1 MPDIDPSSLAEVLD
15 QMWTT
20 YLPQTHERVAT
31 LISAA
36 QAFALGPLSATEQ
49 EEAQSAAHKLA
60 GVLGTF
66 GLPRGTGLARELEH
80 IYSHPIAPSA
90 ELAAK
95 LASMA
100 EELRSIIESR
110 K

>member
-20 YLPQTHERVAT
+20 YLSQTHERVAT
-31 LISAA
+31 LVSAA
-36 QAFALGPLSATEQ
+36 QAFALGPLSVTEQ
-49 EEAQSAAHKLA
+49 EEAQSAAHKLS

-66 GLPRGTGLARELEH
+66 GLPQGTTLARELEQ
-80 IYSHPIAPSA
+80 IYSRPVAPEA
-90 ELAAK
+90 GFAAQLAAIT
-95 LASMA
+95 
-100 EELRSIIESR
+100 EELGTIINSR